1 MRRTAPN
8 WERRRPFNASNADIS
23 SWIIGPATRGRC
35 SRSVKLG
42 PPHHRIC
49 WLGQGP
55 PPGPRTGSPGAWLFV
70 VQAVVRKPVNEFDA
84 VRGTGD
90 EDPRLPLHYIP
101 LAISWSAP
109 CITWPAGRSS
119 FGLRSEIVLR

>member
-90 EDPRLPLHYIP
+90 EDPRLPLQYQAFEKRSP
-101 LAISWSAP
+101 RLARNRDHA
-109 CITWPAGRSS
+109 
-119 FGLRSEIVLR
+119 